1 MIELSDVLSP
11 GAVVLDLKASSK
23 RQVLR
28 ALAERVAA
36 ANALEAGPVLEAL
49 LEREKLGTTGIGDRL
64 AIPHAKLEGLDHL
77 VGVFARLQTPVSF
90 DSLDD
95 EPVDLVFLLLA
106 PTDAAAEH
114 LKALARVARVFRDEE
129 LCAALREAANP
140 GVAFD
145 LLTGRREP
153 RAA

>member
-28 ALAERVAA
+28 ALAERVAEA
-36 ANALEAGPVLEAL
+36 HALDARPVLEAL

-64 AIPHAKLEGLDHL
+64 AIPHAKLDGLDRL
-77 VGVFARLQTPVSF
+77 VGVFARLQTPVDF
-90 DSLDD
+90 DALDD

-106 PTDAAAEH
+106 PTGAAAEH
-114 LKALARVARVFRDEE
+114 LKALARVARIFRDDE
-129 LCAALREAANP
+129 LCEALRQAPNP
-140 GVAFD
+140 RVTYD

>member
-11 GAVVLDLKASSK
+11 GGVVLDLKASSK

-28 ALAERVAA
+28 ALAERVAEA
-36 ANALEAGPVLEAL
+36 QGLEPGPVLEAL

-77 VGVFARLQTPVSF
+77 VAVFARLQTPVSF
-90 DSLDD
+90 DALDD

-106 PTDAAAEH
+106 PTGAAAEH
-114 LKALARVARVFRDEE
+114 LKALARVARIFRDDQ
-129 LCAALREAANP
+129 LCEALRRATNP
-140 GVAFD
+140 SVAFD

>member
-11 GAVVLDLKASSK
+11 GGVVLDLKASSK

-28 ALAERVAA
+28 TLAERVAEA
-36 ANALEAGPVLEAL
+36 QALEAGPVLEAL
-49 LEREKLGTTGIGDRL
+49 LEREKLGTTGIGDGL
-64 AIPHAKLEGLDHL
+64 AIPHAKLAGLDRL
-77 VGVFARLQTPVSF
+77 VAVFARLQTPVSF

-106 PTDAAAEH
+106 PTAAAAEH
-114 LKALARVARVFRDEE
+114 LKALAQVARIFRDDE
-129 LCAALREAANP
+129 LCAALRRAPNP
-140 GVAFD
+140 SVAFD

>member
-1 MIELSDVLSP
+1 MIELAELLSP
-11 GAVVLDLKASSK
+11 GAVVLDLKAGSK

-28 ALAERVAA
+28 ALAERAA
-36 ANALEAGPVLEAL
+36 EAHGLDAAPVLDAL
-49 LEREKLGTTGIGDRL
+49 LEREKLGTTGIGDGL
-64 AIPHAKLEGLDHL
+64 AIPHAKLSGLDQL

-90 DSLDD
+90 EALDD

-106 PTDAAAEH
+106 PTEAAADH
-114 LKALARVARVFRDEE
+114 LKALAWVARVFRNDT
-129 LCAALREAANP
+129 LCEALREAANP
-140 GVAFD
+140 GTAFE